1 MNYKQMKKK
10 LLILFVSILST
21 YCYSQISY
29 EKGYYIDNKNKK
41 VNCLIKN
48 LDWRNNPT
56 EFKYKLTEQD
66 EPKKNNIASIQEFGI
81 ENISKY
87 IRRTV
92 NIDKSS
98 KELDR
103 LSNNKNPIFNEETLF
118 LRVLIEGKASIYEYI
133 QSNLRIYLYKK
144 DNSNIEQLIFKSY
157 KTIEDKYGENNLFR
171 QQLFNTLKCQNLKLT
186 RFKNINYKRNE
197 LMNLFNEYNECNNQK
212 VTTFEDKQKRNLFNL
227 NIRPRLVN
235 SSLMI
240 NHNFRFT
247 QIDSNGYLNF
257 SEFNISSDFGNTT
270 NVSFGIEAEFILSF
284 YKNKWAIIIEPTY
297 QNFKSETTN
306 NTGIY
311 YGGSLTTDINYSSI
325 EIPVG
330 VRHYFFLNDRSKF
343 FINASR
349 SVDFSF
355 NSYGNFLR
363 EDGIDEE
370 SLKINSFGRGNWA
383 FGLGC
388 KYNRYS
394 VELRQLTRR
403 EILNNYTRKVSD
415 YKSFSI
421 ILGYTIL

>member
-1 MNYKQMKKK
+1 MKNK

-41 VNCLIKN
+41 INCLIKN
-48 LDWRNNPT
+48 LDWKNNPT
-56 EFKYKLTEQD
+56 EFEYKLTEQD

-98 KELDR
+98 KDLDK
-103 LSNNKNPIFNEETLF
+103 LSNNRNPIFNEETLF
-118 LRVLIEGKASIYEYI
+118 LRVLIEGKASLYEYI
-133 QSNLRIYLYKK
+133 QSNLRIYLYNN
-144 DNSNIEQLIFKSY
+144 DNSKIEQLIFKSY
-157 KTIEDKYGENNLFR
+157 KTIEDKYAENNLFR
-171 QQLFNTLKCQNLKLT
+171 QQLSNSLKCQNLNLN

-197 LMNLFNEYNECNNQK
+197 LINLFIEYYECNNQK
-212 VTTFEDKQKRNLFNL
+212 VTTFENKQKRNLFNL

-240 NHNFRFT
+240 NHNFSFT
-247 QIDSNGYLNF
+247 QTDSNGNLNF

-270 NVSFGIEAEFILSF
+270 NVSFGIEAEFILPF

-325 EIPVG
+325 EIPIG
-330 VRHYFFLNDRSKF
+330 VRHYFFLNDKSKI

-363 EDGIDEE
+363 EDGLEEE
-370 SLKINSFGRGNWA
+370 SLKINSDGRGNWA
-383 FGLGC
+383 FGLGY
-388 KYNRYS
+388 KYNNRYS
-394 VELRQLTRR
+394 IELRQLTRR
-403 EILNNYTRKVSD
+403 EILNDYTSKVSD